1 MMYLSAVDVDND
13 DIVVVVSVT
22 GHAVWNAAVN
32 DVIEVNVANELWCC
46 CCCCCILPRLELTVV
61 VLMVDGCADD
71 QSMQKYSQGRSGGRL
86 KLADW

>member
-1 MMYLSAVDVDND
+1 MQTLMMYLSAVDVDND

-46 CCCCCILPRLELTVV
+46 CWLR
-61 VLMVDGCADD
+61 
-71 QSMQKYSQGRSGGRL
+71 
-86 KLADW
+86 